1 MKEQP
6 SKLIE
11 VLLEAVDAVQNLL
24 TEVTADV

>member
-11 VLLEAVDAVQNLL
+11 VPLEAVDAVQNLL